1 MEQKLGKILVVDD
14 EPTNVVVL
22 RGILSHAGYEV
33 LSATNGPAAMAMA
46 LAERPDM
53 ILLDV
58 MMPGVSGF
66 EVCEKLK
73 IEPATA
79 HVPIIFVTSLTEVE
93 QKLTGLELGA
103 VDYITKPFF
112 APEVVARVRSHMDF
126 QRRQGTII
134 NEQASRLG
142 QIQAA
147 QRALLVRPEQ
157 LPGARF
163 AVHFV
168 PVLEAGGDFY
178 EVVDFGQGRAAYFL
192 ADVSGHDLGASFIT
206 SSLKAL
212 FHQHASPSQHP
223 ASTLKAMNRILLAI
237 TPEELYLTAVYLYI
251 DRACGS
257 YALSV
262 AAHPS
267 VLACLAGARP
277 GFVDLPGTPLGLFDE
292 VEFASV
298 EGGVMPGDR
307 FYLYTDGLADV
318 VGAVDGLSGGM
329 ATSTVFRAKLAEAC
343 QCTGNMHLPD
353 SVRSIITE
361 LVGGFAPGDDVVLL
375 GVEV

>member
-1 MEQKLGKILVVDD
+1 
-14 EPTNVVVL
+14 
-22 RGILSHAGYEV
+22 
-33 LSATNGPAAMAMA
+33 
-46 LAERPDM
+46 
-53 ILLDV
+53 
-58 MMPGVSGF
+58 
-66 EVCEKLK
+66 
-73 IEPATA
+73 
-79 HVPIIFVTSLTEVE
+79 VPIIFVTSLSDVS

-112 APEVVARVRSHMDF
+112 EPEVVARVRSHMDF

-134 NEQASRLG
+134 HEQANRLG

-178 EVVDFGQGRAAYFL
+178 EVVDFDQGRAAYFL

-212 FHQHASPSQHP
+212 FHQHAAPSQHP
-223 ASTLKAMNRILLAI
+223 ADTLKAMNRILRAI
-237 TPEELYLTAVYLYI
+237 TPEELYLTAVYLYV
-251 DRACGS
+251 DRARGN

-262 AAHPS
+262 AAHPP
-267 VLACLAGARP
+267 VLACLAGAP
-277 GFVDLPGTPLGLFDE
+277 PVFLDLPGTPLGLFDE
-292 VEFASV
+292 VDFASI
-298 EGGVMPGDR
+298 EGSILPGDR

-318 VGAVDGLSGGM
+318 VGGADGMSGGM
-329 ATSTVFRAKLAEAC
+329 ATSPAFRAKLTEAC
-343 QCTGNMHLPD
+343 QRTGNMPLPD
-353 SVRSIITE
+353 SVRSITTE
-361 LVGGFAPGDDVVLL
+361 LVGASTPGDDVVLL

>member
-1 MEQKLGKILVVDD
+1 MGQNQGRVLVVDD
-14 EPTNVVVL
+14 EAVNVAVL

-33 LSATNGPAAMAMA
+33 LSAVTGPAAMALA
-46 LAERPDM
+46 TAERPDM

-66 EVCEKLK
+66 EVCQRLK
-73 IEPATA
+73 IDPATA
-79 HVPIIFVTSLTEVE
+79 HVPIIFVTSLADVS

-126 QRRQGTII
+126 QRRQGDII
-134 NEQASRLG
+134 QEQASRLG

-147 QRALLVRPEQ
+147 QRALLVRPEH

-212 FHQHASPSQHP
+212 FHQHAAPDRHP
-223 ASTLKAMNRILLAI
+223 AETLKAMNRILCAI
-237 TPEELYLTAVYLYI
+237 TPEELYLTAVHLSV
-251 DRACGS
+251 DRARGT

-262 AAHPS
+262 AAHPP
-267 VLACLAGARP
+267 VLASLAGNQP
-277 GFVDLPGTPLGLFDE
+277 IFIDLPGSPLGLFDE

-298 EGGVMPGDR
+298 EGRLRPGDR
-307 FYLYTDGLADV
+307 FFLYTDGLADGV
-318 VGAVDGLSGGM
+318 SGGL
-329 ATSTVFRAKLAEAC
+329 ATSRMFRSRLCEVCTRTGPLQLSEA
-343 QCTGNMHLPD
+343 
-353 SVRSIITE
+353 VRHIVTE
-361 LVGGFAPGDDVVLL
+361 LVGDGTPGDDIVLL

>member
-1 MEQKLGKILVVDD
+1 MEQQLGRILVVDD
-14 EPTNVVVL
+14 EVVNVTVL
-22 RGILSHAGYEV
+22 RGILRQAGYEV
-33 LSATNGPAAMAMA
+33 LSAANGPAARA
-46 LAERPDM
+46 LATAERPDM

-58 MMPGVSGF
+58 MMPGESGF
-66 EVCEKLK
+66 EVCKKLK
-73 IEPATA
+73 EDPSTA
-79 HVPIIFVTSLTEVE
+79 HVPIIFVTSLSDVS

-126 QRRQGTII
+126 QRRQGDII
-134 NEQASRLG
+134 QEQASRLG

-212 FHQHASPSQHP
+212 FHQHAAPDRHP
-223 ASTLKAMNRILLAI
+223 VETLKAMNRILCAI
-237 TPEELYLTAVYLYI
+237 TPEELYLTAVHLYV
-251 DRACGS
+251 DRARGT

-262 AAHPS
+262 AGHPP
-267 VLACLAGARP
+267 VLACQASEP
-277 GFVDLPGTPLGLFDE
+277 VSFIDLPGSPLGLFEAVD
-292 VEFASV
+292 FASV
-298 EGGVMPGDR
+298 EGRLNPGDR
-307 FYLYTDGLADV
+307 FYLYTDGLADGV
-318 VGAVDGLSGGM
+318 NGGL
-329 ATSTVFRAKLAEAC
+329 ATSPAFRAQLAEAC
-343 QCTGNMHLPD
+343 TRNAPAPLPE
-353 SVRSIITE
+353 SVRRIVTE
-361 LVGGFAPGDDVVLL
+361 LVGESALGDDVVLL
-375 GVEV
+375 GVEA

>member
-1 MEQKLGKILVVDD
+1 MEQKQGRVLVVDD
-14 EPTNVVVL
+14 EAVNVAVL

-33 LSATNGPAAMAMA
+33 LSAASGPAAMA
-46 LAERPDM
+46 LATVERPDM

-66 EVCEKLK
+66 EVCQRLK
-73 IEPATA
+73 IDPATA
-79 HVPIIFVTSLTEVE
+79 HVPIIFVTSLSDVS

-112 APEVVARVRSHMDF
+112 APEVVARVRAHMDF
-126 QRRQGTII
+126 QRRQGDII
-134 NEQASRLG
+134 QEQAGRLG

-212 FHQHASPSQHP
+212 FHQHAAPDRHP
-223 ASTLKAMNRILLAI
+223 AETLKAMNRILRAI
-237 TPEELYLTAVYLYI
+237 TPEELYLTAVQLYV
-251 DRACGS
+251 DRARGT

-262 AAHPS
+262 AAHPP
-267 VLACLAGARP
+267 VLASLAGNP
-277 GFVDLPGTPLGLFDE
+277 PMLFDLPGSPLGLFDE
-292 VEFASV
+292 VDFSSA
-298 EGGVMPGDR
+298 EGRLSPGDR
-307 FYLYTDGLADV
+307 FFLYTDGLAD
-318 VGAVDGLSGGM
+318 GIDGGNGGL
-329 ATSTVFRAKLAEAC
+329 ATSRTFRTQLCAVCRQTGPLQLSEA
-343 QCTGNMHLPD
+343 
-353 SVRSIITE
+353 VRRIVTE
-361 LVGGFAPGDDVVLL
+361 LVGECVPGDDIVLL
-375 GVEV
+375 GVEA

>member
-1 MEQKLGKILVVDD
+1 M
-14 EPTNVVVL
+14 
-22 RGILSHAGYEV
+22 
-33 LSATNGPAAMAMA
+33 
-46 LAERPDM
+46 
-53 ILLDV
+53 
-58 MMPGVSGF
+58 
-66 EVCEKLK
+66 
-73 IEPATA
+73 
-79 HVPIIFVTSLTEVE
+79 PIIFVTSLSDVS

-112 APEVVARVRSHMDF
+112 EPEVVARVRSHMDF

-134 NEQASRLG
+134 HEQANRLG

-178 EVVDFGQGRAAYFL
+178 EVVDFDQGRAAYFL

-212 FHQHASPSQHP
+212 FHQHAAPSQHP
-223 ASTLKAMNRILLAI
+223 ADTLKAMNRILRAI
-237 TPEELYLTAVYLYI
+237 TPEELYLTAVYLYV
-251 DRACGS
+251 DRARGN

-262 AAHPS
+262 AAHPP
-267 VLACLAGARP
+267 VLACLAGAP
-277 GFVDLPGTPLGLFDE
+277 PVFLDLPGTPLGLFDE
-292 VEFASV
+292 VDFASI
-298 EGGVMPGDR
+298 EGSILPGDR

-318 VGAVDGLSGGM
+318 VGGADGMSGGM
-329 ATSTVFRAKLAEAC
+329 ATSPAFRAKLTEAC
-343 QCTGNMHLPD
+343 QRTGNMPLPD
-353 SVRSIITE
+353 SVRSITTE
-361 LVGGFAPGDDVVLL
+361 LVGASTPGDDVVLL